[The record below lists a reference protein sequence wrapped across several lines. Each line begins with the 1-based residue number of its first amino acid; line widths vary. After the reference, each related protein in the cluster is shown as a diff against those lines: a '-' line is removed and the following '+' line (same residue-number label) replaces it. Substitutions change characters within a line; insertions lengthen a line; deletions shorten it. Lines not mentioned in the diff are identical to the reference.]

1 MRLVVTQK
9 QLSVPPLRSTSAPHY
24 VSCESELTRISIIP
38 PTHIVAVQP
47 LQILSTHSPQHFASP
62 QDRSWDPNP
71 NSAPIRSIDCGSP
84 RTKQTKAYPQRLD
97 PVPTLSL
104 FFFRVT
110 SAGLPAN
117 RYRSQPW
124 RTPMAIRLCRGQPLA
139 SSLLAT

>member
-1 MRLVVTQK
+1 MVTQK

-24 VSCESELTRISIIP
+24 VLCDSELTRISIIL

-47 LQILSTHSPQHFASP
+47 LRLLSAHSPQHFASP
-62 QDRSWDPNP
+62 QDRSRDPNP

-104 FFFRVT
+104 FFLRVT

-124 RTPMAIRLCRGQPLA
+124 QLPTATRVCRGQPLA